1 MMQTIRSD
9 EVSRTLRAFYPAT
22 GDTDGLQHAFTGDPQ
37 RWLPSPRHEGAQHWR
52 IPVHAGAF
60 TRHVRLTLGKP
71 WRGGSTTWR
80 TMQWDPV
87 PEAGDA
93 STIDRLLPSFDGE
106 LGLYRHR
113 RTEFTLVL
121 DGRYTPPG
129 GPLGTAIDVVA
140 LNRVA
145 RTTIDRFLADVA
157 AGLAAEATLSG
168 AGERNLPNK
177 VGARRASA

>member
-1 MMQTIRSD
+1 M
-9 EVSRTLRAFYPAT
+9 SRTLRAFYPAT
-22 GDTDGLQHAFTGDPQ
+22 GATDGLQHAFAGDPK

-60 TRHVRLTLGKP
+60 TRHVRLALGKP

-87 PEAGDA
+87 PEEGDA

-113 RTEFTLVL
+113 RTELTLVL

-129 GPLGTAIDVVA
+129 GPLGAAIDAVA

-145 RTTIDRFLADVA
+145 RTTVDRFLADVA

-168 AGERNLPNK
+168 TGEGNLPHQ
-177 VGARRASA
+177 VGSRRAPA